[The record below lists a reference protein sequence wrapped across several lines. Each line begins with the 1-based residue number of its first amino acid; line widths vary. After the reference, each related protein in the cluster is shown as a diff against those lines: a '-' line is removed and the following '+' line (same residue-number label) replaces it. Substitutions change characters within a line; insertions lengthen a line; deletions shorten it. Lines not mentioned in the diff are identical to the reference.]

1 MRLAATSVTAVVAA
15 CLLACG
21 ASVAAPTGHLQ
32 YVGTVTGDPE
42 RDSYGYV
49 GQAIPHQ
56 IVCIVGPMRYFG
68 EVTGNPEKDTY
79 SFPVVLVSGA
89 TCPPMA
95 GEEPLPTSH

>member
-1 MRLAATSVTAVVAA
+1 MRLAVTSATALVAA
-15 CLLACG
+15 LLLANG
-21 ASVAAPTGHLQ
+21 AGAAAPTGHLQ

-49 GQAIPHQ
+49 GQVIPQQ

-79 SFPVVLVSGA
+79 SFPVVLVSGS
-89 TCPPMA
+89 TCPPKA